1 MDYFKMYK
9 SVWDFHKKYS
19 DVKEDDSYW
28 KSVLNE
34 STAISKRYNECKF
47 VVELLLAVINELER
61 VYKEKFK
68 K

>member
-9 SVWDFHKKYS
+9 SIWDFNKKYS
-19 DVKEDDSYW
+19 DVREDDSYW
-28 KSVLNE
+28 EMVSNE
-34 STAISKRYNECKF
+34 SSEIAKQYNECKF
-47 VVELLLAVINELER
+47 VVNLLLTVVTELER

>member
-9 SVWDFHKKYS
+9 LIWDFHKKYS
-19 DVKEDDSYW
+19 DVREDDSYW
-28 KSVLNE
+28 ELVANE
-34 STAISKRYNECKF
+34 SSEIAKQYNECKF
-47 VVELLLAVINELER
+47 VVNLLLTVVTELER

>member
-9 SVWDFHKKYS
+9 SAWDFHKKYS
-19 DVKEDDSYW
+19 DVREDDSYW
-28 KSVLNE
+28 ERVANE
-34 STAISKRYNECKF
+34 SSEIAKQYNECKF
-47 VVELLLAVINELER
+47 VVELLLAVVTELER